1 LNLLLYKKGLEFFY
15 TMPFE
20 LSESLKN
27 TCGVTFASRGMNGLF
42 CSKFYTTLIL
52 TIMILILIT
61 VIYPCKKGTPF
72 WVVGKLGIYIF
83 GACFALLFIH
93 DGVMYNSYKNEVAG
107 GADDDFVKVLGGDN
121 NIGLTCENHSIKP
134 TLTHL
139 NNEENAVTDTGGSD
153 EIFTMFGV

>member
-1 LNLLLYKKGLEFFY
+1 
-15 TMPFE
+15 MPIE

-72 WVVGKLGIYIF
+72 WIVGKLGFYIF
-83 GACFALLFIH
+83 AATLAILFLH
-93 DGVMYNSYKNEVAG
+93 DGVVYSSYKKEVAG
-107 GADDDFVKVLGGDN
+107 GEDDEFVEALNGGDN
-121 NIGLTCENHSIKP
+121 V
-134 TLTHL
+134 
-139 NNEENAVTDTGGSD
+139 AFGGDNLPVNPKFGGDMMAGEGECCNGGAEGGNSE
-153 EIFTMFGV
+153 EIFAMFGV

>member
-1 LNLLLYKKGLEFFY
+1 
-15 TMPFE
+15 MPIE

-72 WVVGKLGIYIF
+72 WIVGKLGFYIF
-83 GACFALLFIH
+83 AATLAILFLH
-93 DGVMYNSYKNEVAG
+93 DGVVYSSYKKEVAG
-107 GADDDFVKVLGGDN
+107 DDGDKFVEALNGDDNVAFGGDN
-121 NIGLTCENHSIKP
+121 LPVNPKF
-134 TLTHL
+134 
-139 NNEENAVTDTGGSD
+139 GGDMMAGEGECCNGGAEGGNSE
-153 EIFTMFGV
+153 EIFAMFGV

>member
-1 LNLLLYKKGLEFFY
+1 
-15 TMPFE
+15 MPIE

-72 WVVGKLGIYIF
+72 WIVGKLGFYIF
-83 GACFALLFIH
+83 AATLAILFLH
-93 DGVMYNSYKNEVAG
+93 DGVVYSSYKKEVAG
-107 GADDDFVKVLGGDN
+107 GEGDEFVEALNGSDNVAFGGDN
-121 NIGLTCENHSIKP
+121 LPVNPKF
-134 TLTHL
+134 
-139 NNEENAVTDTGGSD
+139 GGDMMAGEGECCNGGAEGGNSE
-153 EIFTMFGV
+153 EIFAMFGV

>member
-1 LNLLLYKKGLEFFY
+1 
-15 TMPFE
+15 MPIE

-72 WVVGKLGIYIF
+72 WIVGKLGFYIF
-83 GACFALLFIH
+83 ATTLAILFLH
-93 DGVMYNSYKNEVAG
+93 DGVVYSSYKKEVAG
-107 GADDDFVKVLGGDN
+107 GEGDEFVEALNGGDN
-121 NIGLTCENHSIKP
+121 V
-134 TLTHL
+134 
-139 NNEENAVTDTGGSD
+139 AFGGDNLPVNPNFGGDMMAGDGECYNGGADGGNSE
-153 EIFTMFGV
+153 EIFAMFGV

>member
-1 LNLLLYKKGLEFFY
+1 
-15 TMPFE
+15 MPIE

-72 WVVGKLGIYIF
+72 WIVGKLGFYIF
-83 GACFALLFIH
+83 AATLAILFLH
-93 DGVMYNSYKNEVAG
+93 DGVVYSSYKKEVAG
-107 GADDDFVKVLGGDN
+107 GEGDEFVKALNGGDN
-121 NIGLTCENHSIKP
+121 VAFDGDNLPVNPKF
-134 TLTHL
+134 
-139 NNEENAVTDTGGSD
+139 GGDMMAGEGECCNGGAEGGNSD
-153 EIFTMFGV
+153 EIFAMFGV

>member
-1 LNLLLYKKGLEFFY
+1 
-15 TMPFE
+15 MPIE

-72 WVVGKLGIYIF
+72 WIVGKLGFYIF
-83 GACFALLFIH
+83 AATLAILFLH
-93 DGVMYNSYKNEVAG
+93 DGVVYSSYKKEVAG
-107 GADDDFVKVLGGDN
+107 GEGDEFVEALNGCDNVAFGGDN
-121 NIGLTCENHSIKP
+121 LPVNPKF
-134 TLTHL
+134 
-139 NNEENAVTDTGGSD
+139 GSD
-153 EIFTMFGV
+153 MMAGEGECCNGGAEGGNSEEIFAMFGV

>member
-1 LNLLLYKKGLEFFY
+1 
-15 TMPFE
+15 MPIE

-72 WVVGKLGIYIF
+72 WIVGKLGFYIF
-83 GACFALLFIH
+83 AATLAILFLH
-93 DGVMYNSYKNEVAG
+93 DGVVYSSYKKEVAG
-107 GADDDFVKVLGGDN
+107 DEGDEFIKSLNGGDN
-121 NIGLTCENHSIKP
+121 VAFDGDNLPVNPKF
-134 TLTHL
+134 
-139 NNEENAVTDTGGSD
+139 GGDMMAGEGECCNGGAEGGNSD
-153 EIFTMFGV
+153 EIFAMFGV

>member
-1 LNLLLYKKGLEFFY
+1 
-15 TMPFE
+15 MPIE

-72 WVVGKLGIYIF
+72 WIVGKLGFYIF
-83 GACFALLFIH
+83 AATLAILFLN
-93 DGVMYNSYKNEVAG
+93 DGVVYSSYKKEVAG
-107 GADDDFVKVLGGDN
+107 GEGDEFVEALNGGDN
-121 NIGLTCENHSIKP
+121 V
-134 TLTHL
+134 
-139 NNEENAVTDTGGSD
+139 AFGGDNLPVNPKFGGDMMAGEGECCNGGAEGGNSE
-153 EIFTMFGV
+153 EIFAMFGV